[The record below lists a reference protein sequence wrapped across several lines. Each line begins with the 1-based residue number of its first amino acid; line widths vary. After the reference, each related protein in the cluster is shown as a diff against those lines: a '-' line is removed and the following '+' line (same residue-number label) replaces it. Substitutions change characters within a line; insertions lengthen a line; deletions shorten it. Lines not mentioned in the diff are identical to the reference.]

1 MAGYQRAE
9 AYDFATFEPKD
20 GSAARK
26 LNTAQPVGE
35 PARKRNVRPNPNLKI
50 VTPDAN
56 RTEKQQARVSAKKV
70 LAVLFCCSLMFGFI
84 ALFINNSV
92 KSTELMNAINE
103 MEVSIDNAQSE
114 NVRLSSAIDSMFSI
128 AKVENYAT
136 NVLGMTK
143 MENYQIQ
150 YVDLSSEDQVLFAGE
165 SSAFGA
171 DLTERVAEYFDG
183 LFA

>member
-9 AYDFATFEPKD
+9 AYDFAAFEPRE
-20 GSAARK
+20 GAAAR
-26 LNTAQPVGE
+26 NMNNAQPAGE
-35 PARKRNVRPNPNLKI
+35 PLRKKNVRPNPHLK
-50 VTPDAN
+50 VVEPNAVQTV
-56 RTEKQQARVSAKKV
+56 KQQERISAKKV
-70 LAVLFCCSLMFGFI
+70 FAILFCCTLMFGFI

-103 MEVSIDNAQSE
+103 MEVNIDNAQSE

-150 YVDLSSEDQVLFAGE
+150 YVDLSSADQVLYAGE
-165 SSAFGA
+165 DSAFGA
-171 DLTERVAEYFDG
+171 NLIERVTEYFDG